1 MLKKTEILQQLEQ
14 FSKAVG
20 KIVIVHTSLKAI
32 GETEGG
38 GATLLDA
45 LIEYF
50 SPHLDN
56 LCEDCAK
63 NKESSSAAALIAKTN
78 VLKNY
83 FTDPCTLSVH
93 HGFLQG
99 TYSDVRIANEI
110 MRVNL
115 FFENSELSYSDL
127 MLEIDMPQAT
137 AVFSGRFRAVLKG
150 GEKVDEVREVELKL
164 RKVDKK
170 WKIYSAE
177 VHKILSK

>member
-1 MLKKTEILQQLEQ
+1 MVKKLIIAVILIVTAVAVYFIFFSESEEQKIRKMLN
-14 FSKAVG
+14 
-20 KIVIVHTSLKAI
+20 SLC
-32 GETEGG
+32 T
-38 GATLLDA
+38 
-45 LIEYF
+45 
-50 SPHLDN
+50 
-56 LCEDCAK
+56 DCAK
-63 NKESSSAAALIAKTN
+63 NKESSSAAALIVKTN

-83 FTDPCTLSVH
+83 FTDPCALSVH
-93 HGFLQG
+93 RGFLQG

-115 FFENSELSYSDL
+115 FFESSELSYSDL
-127 MLEIDMPQAT
+127 MISIDMPQAT

-150 GEKVDEVREVELKL
+150 GERVDEVREVELKL